1 MKQTI
6 WSKVVTEDKN
16 KNTSQFM
23 EKAKI
28 FSLFFVSIG
37 IIVGSF
43 FIFWQIQK
51 QNAPRVDSSQ
61 NEQLRSEVESL
72 NKKIEEL
79 NKTLSEVRTESETK
93 VETTIVP
100 SGSGKVAGANSTNQI
115 SGKVNLN
122 TAGLGEL
129 DSLPGIGPTYA
140 QRIIDYRSANGGFK
154 TIEEVQKVKGIGPK
168 TFEKIRD
175 LITI

>member
-1 MKQTI
+1 M
-6 WSKVVTEDKN
+6 VTKDKN
-16 KNTSQFM
+16 KNTGQFT
-23 EKAKI
+23 EKVKI

-43 FIFWQIQK
+43 FLFWQIQK
-51 QNAPRVDSSQ
+51 QNLPKVDSSQ

-79 NKTLSEVRTESETK
+79 NKTLSEVKTESETK

-100 SGSGKVAGANSTNQI
+100 SGSGKVAGASSTSQI

-129 DSLPGIGPTYA
+129 DSLPGIGPAYA

-154 TIEEVQKVKGIGPK
+154 AIEEVQNVKGIGPK